1 MVNKKKTFNN
11 VIIDYTWGGVNYK
24 GEYGHIL
31 GTIVRGVAFFMA

>member
-1 MVNKKKTFNN
+1 MVNHKKTFHN

-31 GTIVRGVAFFMA
+31 GTIVRRVASFIA